1 MALMQTFLIILLIL
15 AVIGAVVML
24 VRGIIAFLQT
34 TEADL
39 KSGVSGP
46 SQSGLQQNKMMMGR
60 IGFQAVAVIIVV
72 LIISLSRQG

>member
-1 MALMQTFLIILLIL
+1 MQTALIILLIA
-15 AVIGAVVML
+15 AVIGAVIML

-34 TEADL
+34 TQADL
-39 KSGVSGP
+39 NSGTAGP

-60 IGFQAVAVIIVV
+60 IGFQAIAVIIVV

>member
-1 MALMQTFLIILLIL
+1 MQTFLIILLVV

-24 VRGIIAFLQT
+24 VRGIVAFLRT
-34 TEADL
+34 TEVDL
-39 KSGVSGP
+39 NSGISGP

-60 IGFQAVAVIIVV
+60 IGFQAIAVIIVV